1 MDQDSD
7 TPEFEGQI
15 IFKGDYGHHSHKET
29 LNSFKERLNCLRCR
43 QAWAASCKL
52 VEYIHAIVLVE

>member
-1 MDQDSD
+1 MDHDTD

-29 LNSFKERLNCLRCR
+29 VNAFKERLSQVPTGLGRLL
-43 QAWAASCKL
+43 QIS
-52 VEYIHAIVLVE
+52 